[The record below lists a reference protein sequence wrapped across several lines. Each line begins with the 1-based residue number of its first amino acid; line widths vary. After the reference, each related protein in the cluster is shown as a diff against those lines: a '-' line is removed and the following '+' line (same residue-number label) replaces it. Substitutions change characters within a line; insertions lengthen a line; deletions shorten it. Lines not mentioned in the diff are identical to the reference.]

1 MADRMGVSPLVIL
14 GVDELPAWVAQD
26 YLLVMEAE
34 AEARRR
40 EETEWRRQSWRS

>member
-1 MADRMGVSPLVIL
+1 MGISPLVVL
-14 GVDELPAWVAQD
+14 GVDELPAWVALD

-40 EETEWRRQSWRS
+40 EEAEWRRQSSRS